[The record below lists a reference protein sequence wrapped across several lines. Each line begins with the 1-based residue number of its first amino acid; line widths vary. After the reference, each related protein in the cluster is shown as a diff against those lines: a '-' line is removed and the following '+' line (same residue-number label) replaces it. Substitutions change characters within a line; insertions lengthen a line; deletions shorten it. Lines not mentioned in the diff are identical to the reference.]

1 MTGLGGSGGG
11 SMAQGVCEAPR
22 PRGFSCVAEEGDLIG
37 VWVIGDDGPEMRR
50 QIMAGCV
57 WQ

>member
-1 MTGLGGSGGG
+1 
-11 SMAQGVCEAPR
+11 MAQGVCEAPR

-37 VWVIGDDGPEMRR
+37 VWVIGDDGPEMRG